1 LVFWRTHKMPPYL
14 YGFHSLQES
23 SLSPTARVKLCTSK
37 YCLTVQQFRRAA
49 IVTLTYGCYRC
60 GADCTPWKF
69 PVASCFLRS
78 FVAYNITAVMK
89 IRIPFLY
96 SCKKTWLK
104 IARNTLL
111 MVFTLVLL
119 MKYFFSQYW
128 ILTWPCYVGLV
139 VIIFAISQ
147 VALYFGVKYI
157 MNSLDPNKEK
167 KKEVKKKSKEVLG
180 RLGVR
185 STTFTIMEELSVN

>member
-1 LVFWRTHKMPPYL
+1 
-14 YGFHSLQES
+14 
-23 SLSPTARVKLCTSK
+23 
-37 YCLTVQQFRRAA
+37 
-49 IVTLTYGCYRC
+49 
-60 GADCTPWKF
+60 
-69 PVASCFLRS
+69 
-78 FVAYNITAVMK
+78 
-89 IRIPFLY
+89 
-96 SCKKTWLK
+96 
-104 IARNTLL
+104 
-111 MVFTLVLL
+111 
-119 MKYFFSQYW
+119 
-128 ILTWPCYVGLV
+128 LV